1 MIKTYVIYIYT
12 YIHAYLDLHLALFSA
27 HSSFHLDLRSFW
39 LFMLTWTRK
48 RAFVSWRTGIY
59 AFFPGIYAYF
69 PGKYAHIFGF
79 KMHQVQKCQK
89 WCNYAHV
96 EKNRSK
102 SRNLANEHL
111 FVLFW
116 GYRYTYVNYRS
127 RNLRSRSPCWGTDE
141 GRKNAPTR
149 GGLMLTGFKCWY
161 DVLTLFFSPFPYK
174 PKSKS
179 FRNPKDITS
188 NQKMVILIFP
198 YGYLIWMVVL
208 NILFPIYWE

>member
-1 MIKTYVIYIYT
+1 MTYIIWHILYDIYIIWHILYD
-12 YIHAYLDLHLALFSA
+12 IYLDLHLALFSA
-27 HSSFHLDLRSFW
+27 HSSFHLDLCSFW

-48 RAFVSWRTGIY
+48 CAFVSWRTGIY

-116 GYRYTYVNYRS
+116 GYRYYMTYTIYYMTWVDVIISGCYH
-127 RNLRSRSPCWGTDE
+127 
-141 GRKNAPTR
+141 
-149 GGLMLTGFKCWY
+149 LMFW
-161 DVLTLFFSPFPYK
+161 S
-174 PKSKS
+174 
-179 FRNPKDITS
+179 
-188 NQKMVILIFP
+188 
-198 YGYLIWMVVL
+198 
-208 NILFPIYWE
+208 

>member
-1 MIKTYVIYIYT
+1 
-12 YIHAYLDLHLALFSA
+12 
-27 HSSFHLDLRSFW
+27 
-39 LFMLTWTRK
+39 MLTWTRK

-111 FVLFW
+111 FVLFR
-116 GYRYTYVNYRS
+116 GYRYIYIYIITLYNHTEP
-127 RNLRSRSPCWGTDE
+127 RNGQF
-141 GRKNAPTR
+141 TR
-149 GGLMLTGFKCWY
+149 
-161 DVLTLFFSPFPYK
+161 
-174 PKSKS
+174 
-179 FRNPKDITS
+179 FRE
-188 NQKMVILIFP
+188 
-198 YGYLIWMVVL
+198 L
-208 NILFPIYWE
+208 NINIIPTLGSQKRDQLPHRGSTTRKFLPSSAVREATSLSPTGAWQKTNFSSHPMIWANYNNSLTWIKAIWGWFPLLTIVPVRSQWGRYNLPRMMQW

>member
-1 MIKTYVIYIYT
+1 
-12 YIHAYLDLHLALFSA
+12 
-27 HSSFHLDLRSFW
+27 
-39 LFMLTWTRK
+39 MLTWTRK

-69 PGKYAHIFGF
+69 PGKYAHMFGF

-116 GYRYTYVNYRS
+116 GYRYTYTDTVIRFVDVISNYMYFHFPTNYWGKKSWVVYDSSVWRIKNIHDGSMKRS
-127 RNLRSRSPCWGTDE
+127 TQFKTTPLDMWLYIPLDCNIWGFW
-141 GRKNAPTR
+141 RISC
-149 GGLMLTGFKCWY
+149 M
-161 DVLTLFFSPFPYK
+161 
-174 PKSKS
+174 
-179 FRNPKDITS
+179 
-188 NQKMVILIFP
+188 
-198 YGYLIWMVVL
+198 
-208 NILFPIYWE
+208 